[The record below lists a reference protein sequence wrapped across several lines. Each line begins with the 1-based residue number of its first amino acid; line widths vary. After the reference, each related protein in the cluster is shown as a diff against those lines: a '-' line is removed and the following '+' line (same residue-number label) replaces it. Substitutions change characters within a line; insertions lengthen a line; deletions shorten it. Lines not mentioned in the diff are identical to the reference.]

1 MPYLMLSFWA
11 LNYIKLTLK
20 PIGMEIGSYGFRIT
34 KCVMHNAQRDM
45 RNYVK
50 VHVALHDKVRT

>member
-20 PIGMEIGSYGFRIT
+20 PIGMKIGSYGFRNY
-34 KCVMHNAQRDM
+34 KMCNAQC
-45 RNYVK
+45 
-50 VHVALHDKVRT
+50 TT